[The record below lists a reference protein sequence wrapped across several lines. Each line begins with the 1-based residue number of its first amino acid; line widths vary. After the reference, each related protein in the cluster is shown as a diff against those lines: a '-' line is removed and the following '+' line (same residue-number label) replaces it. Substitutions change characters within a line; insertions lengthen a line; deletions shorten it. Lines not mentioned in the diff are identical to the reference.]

1 MNTHGPEKLIEIN
14 KTHATEFSSP
24 QVTLTRRLYR
34 AQHPTEIGVF
44 KCMDGRLHLPVMTN
58 TALGIIQPWRNLGGK
73 FNLGWPGLQYTVR
86 DWVNAGISR
95 GHGMLAIV
103 TYHFAKGDTHRGCR
117 GFNYDT
123 DAAIAFTAD
132 LKKQFD
138 AVFGQGPVYTIQ
150 VGIETDADA
159 LIFHGENG
167 EVVDLF
173 TITDSGSEY
182 LMGILERLYPTMS
195 EKMRQD
201 LLPLL
206 QGNIAHIAK
215 IKAENRPIAEA
226 EHKEWV
232 LAIGRG
238 FDWLHEINTALI
250 IGPYDP
256 HLEQAIAT
264 GANLLWSNVEA
275 GRIQKEDGIV
285 LITSAPYH
293 DAVGP
298 ERKLAEEKTKFLH
311 DFAKN
316 IIEQQAP
323 QLLPHL
329 SHLTTTV
336 DMNLRSLNVL

>member
-1 MNTHGPEKLIEIN
+1 MNTHSPEQLVEIN
-14 KTHATEFSSP
+14 KIHAQEFGSP
-24 QVTLTRRLYR
+24 QTTLSRRLYR

-73 FNLGWPGLQYTVR
+73 FDLGWPGLQYTVR
-86 DWVNAGISR
+86 DWITTGIGR
-95 GHGMLAIV
+95 GHHMLAIV
-103 TYHFAKGDTHRGCR
+103 TYHFAKGDAHRGCR
-117 GFNYDT
+117 GFGYNT
-123 DAAIAFTAD
+123 EEAISFTAN

-138 AVFGQGPVYTIQ
+138 SVYGQGPVYTIQ
-150 VGIETDADA
+150 VGIETDSDA

-167 EVVDLF
+167 EIMDLF
-173 TITDSGSEY
+173 TLTNTSAEY
-182 LMGILERLYPTMS
+182 LMGALERLYPNMP
-195 EKMRQD
+195 EVVRQD
-201 LLPLL
+201 LLPLM
-206 QGNIAHIAK
+206 QGNSTHIEA
-215 IKAENRPIAEA
+215 IKKEHRPIADA

-264 GANLLWSNVEA
+264 GASLLWSNVEA

-285 LITSAPYH
+285 LITSAPYF

-298 ERKLAEEKTKFLH
+298 ERKLAEEKTKFLQS
-311 DFAKN
+311 FAKDV
-316 IIEQQAP
+316 IAREVPA
-323 QLLPHL
+323 LVPHL
-329 SHLTTTV
+329 SYLTTTV
-336 DMNLRSLNVL
+336 DMNTRLMSVL